1 MGFSQWEG
9 WVFMKMSTKGRYAVR
24 ILLSIARYQKNGP
37 VPKKIIAAEEGIS
50 ADYIEQIIVPL
61 KNDGLCVGIRGVKGG
76 FKLAKDPADI
86 TVYDILAASEGVMK
100 MVDCDQLDCAGR
112 DKNQCATR
120 PVWEGASRVLQE
132 FFEKITLK
140 DLVDR
145 ATEYEKT
152 SAASYSI

>member
-1 MGFSQWEG
+1 
-9 WVFMKMSTKGRYAVR
+9 MKMSTKGRYAVR

-76 FKLAKDPADI
+76 FKLAKEPKDI

-100 MVDCDQLDCAGR
+100 LVDCEQMDCQGR
-112 DKNQCATR
+112 DKNKCATR
-120 PVWEGASRVLQE
+120 PVWEGASKVLKE
-132 FFEKITLK
+132 FFEKITLQ

-145 ATEYEKT
+145 AAEFDK
-152 SAASYSI
+152 SGAASYSI